1 MRHLIR
7 GIVPKSFLAIYRSW
21 ARSKKRKDLSLQK
34 KKGLVLGKEN
44 LINDFRCMGLK
55 EGDVLMVH
63 SSLSSIGYVEGGA
76 STVVEAL
83 IGVLGPTG
91 HLLMPS
97 APNASYQL
105 DYIRTNSCFD
115 VLETP
120 SALGAVTEC
129 FRKWPGVIRSAH
141 PTEPVCC
148 FGPNA
153 SWFVESHFGQPTP
166 YNNLSP
172 FRKVI
177 EAQGKVLY
185 LGVTLA
191 NAGTHLHTLEDA
203 VENFNFSVYYPE
215 EFEVSVIFPDRST
228 KKMLTKVHDPVQSK
242 ERRCD
247 ELIPIF
253 ENEGALQ
260 RVKLGNAR
268 CLLVDASQMFETMV
282 KYYYENGV
290 TMYTPEG
297 S

>member
-1 MRHLIR
+1 M
-7 GIVPKSFLAIYRSW
+7 PKSLLTIYRSW
-21 ARSKKRKDLSLQK
+21 VRSKKRKHLTSQM
-34 KKGLVLGKEN
+34 KKGVALDKEN
-44 LINDFRCMGLK
+44 LINDFRSMGLNA
-55 EGDVLMVH
+55 GDVLMVH

-76 STVVEAL
+76 STVVKAL
-83 IGVLGPTG
+83 IEVLGPSG

-105 DYIRTNSCFD
+105 DYIRTNTCFD
-115 VLETP
+115 VLQTP

-166 YNNLSP
+166 YNNFSP

-177 EAQGKVLY
+177 EAKGKVLY
-185 LGVTLA
+185 VGVTLA

-203 VENFNFSVYYPE
+203 VENFKFSVYYPQ
-215 EFEVSVIFPDRST
+215 EFEVSVIFPDGST
-228 KKMLTKVHDPVQSK
+228 KKMLTKVHDPTQSK

-253 ENEGALQ
+253 EKEGALQ
-260 RVKLGNAR
+260 RVKVGNAQ
-268 CLLVDASQMFETMV
+268 CLLVDASLMFETML
-282 KYYYENGV
+282 KDYNERGV
-290 TMYTPEG
+290 TMYTPVG

>member
-1 MRHLIR
+1 MSQ
-7 GIVPKSFLAIYRSW
+7 GLAL
-21 ARSKKRKDLSLQK
+21 SKEK
-34 KKGLVLGKEN
+34 
-44 LINDFRCMGLK
+44 LINDFLRMGLK

-63 SSLSSIGYVEGGA
+63 SSLSSIGYVDGGA

-83 IGVLGPTG
+83 IDVLGSDG

-105 DYIRTNSCFD
+105 DYIRENVLFD
-115 VLETP
+115 VLQTP

-153 SWFVESHFGQPTP
+153 HWFVESHFGQLTP
-166 YNNLSP
+166 YSEESP

-177 EAQGKVLY
+177 ESKGKVLY
-185 LGVTLA
+185 VGVTLS

-203 VENFNFSVYYPE
+203 VENFKFPVYYPQ
-215 EFEVSVIFPDRST
+215 EFEVSVVFPDGST
-228 KKMLTKVHDPVQSK
+228 KKMLTKVHDPAQSR

-247 ELIPIF
+247 ELISIF
-253 ENEGALQ
+253 EKEGALQ
-260 RVKLGNAR
+260 RVKVGDAS
-268 CLLVDASQMFETMV
+268 CLLVDASLMFATMI
-282 KYYYENGV
+282 KQYNENGV